1 MIVIAKQFVVIVIR
15 RRNHHSSSQSNSS
28 SQSIN
33 DIPEGLNSPC
43 RLFADDT
50 ISYLTVKSNA
60 DARQLQDDLH
70 ALASWEQ
77 KWSMEF
83 HPDKCKV
90 LSISRSKNPI
100 KFDYTLHGY
109 KLEHVTSAKY
119 LGVTFNNKLTWDDH
133 ISNITN
139 NA

>member
-1 MIVIAKQFVVIVIR
+1 
-15 RRNHHSSSQSNSS
+15 
-28 SQSIN
+28 
-33 DIPEGLNSPC
+33 
-43 RLFADDT
+43 
-50 ISYLTVKSNA
+50 
-60 DARQLQDDLH
+60 
-70 ALASWEQ
+70 
-77 KWSMEF
+77 MEF

-109 KLEHVTSAKY
+109 KLEHVTNAKH

-139 NA
+139 KANRTLGFLRLNLQVNNHYIVEITSLQNVG